1 MDVILNHIM
10 RYLEYI
16 IKEIDTDE
24 IVNDSYLNPRIAKLR
39 LFVHPRSGFG
49 PALWT
54 SGPDI
59 KEKSLIKF

>member
-1 MDVILNHIM
+1 MTL
-10 RYLEYI
+10 I
-16 IKEIDTDE
+16 I
-24 IVNDSYLNPRIAKLR
+24 NPRIAKLR

-59 KEKSLIKF
+59 KRKIFDQILMVMGSSVNRTVIKILGKGQQNF